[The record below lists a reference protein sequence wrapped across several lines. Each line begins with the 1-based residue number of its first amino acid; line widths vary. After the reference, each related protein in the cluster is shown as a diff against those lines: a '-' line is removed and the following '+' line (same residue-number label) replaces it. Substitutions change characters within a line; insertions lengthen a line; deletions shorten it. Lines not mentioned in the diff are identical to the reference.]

1 MLAFKASQEL
11 IPKIKT
17 GIVNG
22 KISKGEITFPVF
34 APRVKDEQIDPIR
47 HMPRLPI
54 RKINK
59 FHKIKFRLMP
69 KNNDKIGNTTNI
81 GKISEN
87 QKVKHFISKI
97 ISSKIGQ

>member
-22 KISKGEITFPVF
+22 KISKGEMTFPVF

-47 HMPRLPI
+47 HIPKLPI
-54 RKINK
+54 RIFNK
-59 FHKIKFRLMP
+59 FHKIKSRLMP
-69 KNNDKIGNTTNI
+69 KNNDNIGNTTKIGNI
-81 GKISEN
+81 NEN
-87 QKVKHFISKI
+87 QKVRHFISNI
-97 ISSKIGQ
+97 ISSKTGL

>member
-17 GIVNG
+17 GIVSG

-47 HMPRLPI
+47 HIPKLPI
-54 RKINK
+54 RIINK
-59 FHKIKFRLMP
+59 FHKIKSRFMP
-69 KNNDKIGNTTNI
+69 KNNDNIGNTTKI
-81 GKISEN
+81 GNISEN
-87 QKVKHFISKI
+87 QKVRHFISNI
-97 ISSKIGQ
+97 ISSKTGL